1 MVGDK
6 KQDNNKINWLILEQE
21 AALVFKFRSGVLH
34 LFGPEGCTRK
44 KLKMAY
50 KSTFISFL
58 FQNKHTFI
66 KETFHFLP
74 YNNFFLI
81 FLLLPLKSV
90 FLGFKIF

>member
-21 AALVFKFRSGVLH
+21 AALVFKFRSQGA
-34 LFGPEGCTRK
+34 RK

-74 YNNFFLI
+74 YNNFFFLI

-90 FLGFKIF
+90 FLGFKVFWKKLKT

>member
-6 KQDNNKINWLILEQE
+6 KQDNKKNWLKLEQE

-34 LFGPEGCTRK
+34 LFGPEGCTGK

-74 YNNFFLI
+74 YNNFF
-81 FLLLPLKSV
+81 F
-90 FLGFKIF
+90 GFFYFYL

>member
-44 KLKMAY
+44 KLKVE
-50 KSTFISFL
+50 KKWVTISF
-58 FQNKHTFI
+58 H
-66 KETFHFLP
+66 
-74 YNNFFLI
+74 
-81 FLLLPLKSV
+81 
-90 FLGFKIF
+90 